1 MIVDDEQPSHQ
12 VLEQYI
18 LKSSQLTL
26 VAKCRN
32 ALEAFAKL
40 EQHTIDLIFLDIEM
54 PLVNGLTF
62 LRTLKHPPHVILT
75 TAYSE
80 HALEGFDLNVVD
92 YLLKPYSFER
102 FTKAVQKVKLLKDA
116 SENKSN
122 VEITYLLIKEKGGL
136 MKIAHSGIIYIEA
149 SGDYMKIVTQ
159 QGQHLVHLTMK
170 SLEEDL
176 PKDKFVRTHKS
187 YIVALGQIKVLKTDS
202 LLISGNVEIPVSAN
216 YKEIVENAFKS
227 K

>member
-32 ALEAFAKL
+32 ALEAFAKM

-80 HALEGFDLNVVD
+80 HALEGFDLNVAD

-136 MKIAHSGIIYIEA
+136 MKIAHQDLIYIEA